1 MFLTIHGSIVRMFK
15 TTKAVRDAADA
26 ATRAI
31 ERAESVADD
40 IPQGIIVG
48 LTFAAVVL
56 AGLALI
62 VSVARR

>member
-1 MFLTIHGSIVRMFK
+1 MFK

>member
-1 MFLTIHGSIVRMFK
+1 MFLTIHAIIVRMFK
-15 TTKAVRDAADA
+15 TSRAVRDAADA

-40 IPQGIIVG
+40 VPQGALVG
-48 LTFAAVVL
+48 LAVAAVVL
-56 AGLALI
+56 AALALI